1 MAETVTIDQLAV
13 EITQA
18 IADYTDDVVQAIE
31 VEVETTAKAVQADI
45 KADSPRRTGEYA
57 KGWTRKKEKQQGA
70 ISYTIYNKNKPTLTH
85 LLEYGHAKRGGG
97 RVEGKPHIEPA
108 VDRHIPAME
117 RRIEQIIERGG

>member
-57 KGWTRKKEKQQGA
+57 KGWARKKEKQQGA

-117 RRIEQIIERGG
+117 RRIEEIIKRGG

>member
-57 KGWTRKKEKQQGA
+57 KGWARKKEKQQGA

>member
-18 IADYTDDVVQAIE
+18 IAEYTDDVVQAIE

-85 LLEYGHAKRGGG
+85 LLEYGYAKRGGG

-117 RRIEQIIERGG
+117 RRIEEIIKRGG

>member
-1 MAETVTIDQLAV
+1 MAKAVTIEQLAA

-31 VEVETTAKAVQADI
+31 VEVEATAKAVREDI
-45 KADSPRRTGEYA
+45 KDNSPRRTREYQ
-57 KGWTRKKEKQQGA
+57 KGWTRRKDSRPGVV
-70 ISYTIYNKNKPTLTH
+70 SHTVYNKNKPSLTH

-108 VDRHIPAME
+108 CDKHIPAME
-117 RRIEQIIERGG
+117 RRIEQIIKDGG

>member
-1 MAETVTIDQLAV
+1 VAKSVSIDQLAV

-18 IADYTDDVVQAIE
+18 VADYTEAVTAAIE
-31 VEVETTAKAVQADI
+31 KEVETTAKAVQADI

-57 KGWTRKKEKQQGA
+57 KGWARKKEKQQGA

-108 VDRHIPAME
+108 ADRHIPAME